1 LFKRLFI
8 RLFANARAD
17 SPAVCSACGDDFVY
31 PVHWHPEDDE
41 HWWMLL
47 RCGGCG
53 ERRQVTLPDI
63 EAHRFDR
70 ELDEAERQITLA
82 ADRLS
87 HERFEAEVPAFAAAL
102 EHDLIDAADF
112 ARQPDGP

>member
-1 LFKRLFI
+1 LFKRILT
-8 RLFANARAD
+8 RLFRNARVD
-17 SPAVCSACGDDFVY
+17 SLAVCSACGDDFVY
-31 PVHWHPEDDE
+31 PVCWHPEDDE
-41 HWWMLL
+41 HWSMLL

-53 ERRQVTLPDI
+53 ERREVTLPDI

-70 ELDEAERQITLA
+70 ELDEAERQIELA

-87 HERFEAEVPAFAAAL
+87 YERFEVEVQAFTSAL

-112 ARQPDGP
+112 ARQPDA